1 LHKPKAIATAAA
13 MSNALTLKR
22 TTKTT
27 APAAANRVCAAG
39 LPD

>member
-1 LHKPKAIATAAA
+1 
-13 MSNALTLKR
+13 MSMTLTTKR